1 MLASQTSMQGQPD
14 DIGYWCSWSHRE
26 AAPQSLKCFRDIRNV
41 RSCNSTEAN
50 CADPWPLLDQTST
63 VLKHRKVQVLPLNTP
78 KSDLFT
84 VSWGLFDRASLR
96 KKSFAAQRHLVLLSK
111 CEWHVGRYRFETITR
126 WGSSNCLWAREQ
138 TRLHETT
145 EKSYGVQAAWDD

>member
-1 MLASQTSMQGQPD
+1 MLASQTTMQGRLD
-14 DIGYWCSWSHRE
+14 DIGYWRYGSHRE
-26 AAPQSLKCFRDIRNV
+26 AARKSLKCFRDIRNA
-41 RSCNSTEAN
+41 RSCKRTEAN
-50 CADPWPLLDQTST
+50 RAYPWPLLDQTST
-63 VLKHRKVQVLPLNTP
+63 VFKHRRVQVLPLKTP

-84 VSWGLFDRASLR
+84 VSWGLSDRTSLR
-96 KKSFAAQRHLVLLSK
+96 QKSFAAQRHPVLLSK